1 MTALKL
7 HCGIRVYR
15 EVLSNASMHVSILTP
30 SFPLYTLKW
39 PKIILNPI
47 FIFSFPQLFILHMFP
62 RPDFKK

>member
-15 EVLSNASMHVSILTP
+15 EVLSFSSLHFKVA
-30 SFPLYTLKW
+30 
-39 PKIILNPI
+39 KIILNPI

-62 RPDFKK
+62 PPDFQK